1 MDLKTLKPAD
11 GSHHRIKRVGRG
23 IGSGHGKTSGRG
35 HKGRGSRSGGNT
47 HPKYEG
53 GQMPLQRRIPK
64 HGFRR
69 LQATQDDRE
78 RIDVVN
84 LSALV
89 IFGEGVEVNPAALV
103 EKGLVKAGRKVKVL
117 GDGDPGRKMI
127 VRAHAFSKAAREKIA
142 AVGGSAELIQGSGN

>member
-23 IGSGHGKTSGRG
+23 IGSGHGKTAGRG

-78 RIDVVN
+78 RIEVVN
-84 LSALV
+84 LSALA
-89 IFGEGVEVNPAALV
+89 IFGEGAEVNPAALA

-117 GDGDPGRKMI
+117 GDGEPGRKMT
-127 VRAHAFSKAAREKIA
+127 VRAHAFSKAVREKIA
-142 AVGGSAELIQGSGN
+142 AAGGSAELIQEPGN

>member
-1 MDLKTLKPAD
+1 MDLAHLHPAP
-11 GSHHRIKRVGRG
+11 GSKRRRKRVGRG
-23 IGSGHGKTSGRG
+23 IGSGHGKSAGRG

-78 RIDVVN
+78 RIEVVN
-84 LSALV
+84 LSALA
-89 IFGEGVEVNPAALV
+89 IFGEGAEVNPAGLA
-103 EKGLVKAGRKVKVL
+103 EKGWVKEGRKVKVL
-117 GDGDPGRKMI
+117 GDGEPGRKMT
-127 VRAHAFSKAAREKIA
+127 VRAHAFSKAAREKITA
-142 AVGGSAELIQGSGN
+142 AGGSAE

>member
-23 IGSGHGKTSGRG
+23 IGSGHGKTAGRG

-78 RIDVVN
+78 RIEVVN
-84 LSALV
+84 LSALA
-89 IFGEGVEVNPAALV
+89 IFGEGAEVNPAALV

-117 GDGDPGRKMI
+117 GDGEAGRKMT

-142 AVGGSAELIQGSGN
+142 AAGGSAELIQGSGD

>member
-23 IGSGHGKTSGRG
+23 IGSGHGKTAGRG

-78 RIDVVN
+78 RIEIVN
-84 LSALV
+84 LSALA
-89 IFGEGVEVNPAALV
+89 IFGEGAEVNPAGLT

-117 GDGDPGRKMI
+117 GDGEPGRKMT
-127 VRAHAFSKAAREKIA
+127 VRAHAFSKAAREKITA
-142 AVGGSAELIQGSGN
+142 AGGSAELIQEPGN